1 MFPPLE
7 VLYLQAEDENAVRN
21 ASSTLCPLFLGMT
34 PSPPSPAFQLEGKDL
49 YFTKLSPKLCAL
61 RTLSSLAHVCV
72 SGR

>member
-21 ASSTLCPLFLGMT
+21 ASSTPFPLFQGMT
-34 PSPPSPAFQLEGKDL
+34 PSLLSPAFQLGGKDL
-49 YFTKLSPKLCAL
+49 YFTKFSPKLSIL